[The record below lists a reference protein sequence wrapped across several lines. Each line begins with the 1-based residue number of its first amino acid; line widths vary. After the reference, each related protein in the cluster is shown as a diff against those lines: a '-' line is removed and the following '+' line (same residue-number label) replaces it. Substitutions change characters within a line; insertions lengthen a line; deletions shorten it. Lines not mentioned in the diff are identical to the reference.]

1 MLIVAGSCHNHC
13 RDSVSCPYRKGNY
26 SFRYCILRGY
36 SQHSGLPSESLSHV
50 TIPITTQ
57 LYHINSKCQ
66 DKAQA
71 FLHFSRCV
79 PCVPSVT
86 RQRMSLCDALILLL
100 PSFDA
105 IIMHSVYVKIVAHF
119 GFFSHNF
126 HICRKKHACTF
137 LMMHFSTVKQCN
149 SESQNQSQY
158 HNVTI

>member
-13 RDSVSCPYRKGNY
+13 SGSVSCPCRKGNY
-26 SFRYCILRGY
+26 SFRYCIFRGY
-36 SQHSGLPSESLSHV
+36 SQHSGLPSKSLSHV

-57 LYHINSKCQ
+57 LYHINFKCQ
-66 DKAQA
+66 DKART

-119 GFFSHNF
+119 VFFSHIF
-126 HICRKKHACTF
+126 HICSKNF
-137 LMMHFSTVKQCN
+137 P
-149 SESQNQSQY
+149 
-158 HNVTI
+158 